1 MLSHTQLATAM
12 QHAMMLAR
20 RGPAD
25 DPNPQVGCVI
35 LDADGTIV
43 AEGFHNGAG
52 TDHAEIVAL
61 TELDPL
67 LDPVELTAVVTLE
80 PCNHTGKTPPCAQ
93 AILDAGIGTI
103 VYGQP
108 DIGAQ
113 SSGGATTLFA
123 QGRQVIGGIE
133 SAATAELIA
142 PWHTRTNQSREQII
156 AKWAQTLD
164 GRLAAADGTSQWI
177 TSAASRRHVH
187 VQRALADVIVTTTA
201 TVGSDNPSLTARDA
215 AGGLLVP
222 GKDQPLPVIFG
233 SGVVADDA
241 KVHAHPALAHRGL
254 DRAPQFSGADL
265 AADFAQLTELVG
277 CPPRVFLEAGPRFL
291 TAVLAAGLVEKLLI
305 YTAPTVLGGPYQAI
319 GDVGIA
325 TLEERLDFSFYGV
338 HRLDTDLVTTLRK
351 DH

>member
-12 QHAMMLAR
+12 QHAIMLAH
-20 RGPAD
+20 RGPAH

-35 LDADGTIV
+35 VDAGGTVV

-61 TELDPL
+61 TELDPS
-67 LDPVELTAVVTLE
+67 LDPAELTAVVTLE

-93 AILDAGIGTI
+93 ALLASGIGTI

-108 DIGAQ
+108 DIGAH

-123 QGRQVIGGIE
+123 HGRQVIGGIE
-133 SAATAELIA
+133 SAATADLIA
-142 PWHTRTNQSREQII
+142 PWHATTNQSRDQVI
-156 AKWAQTLD
+156 AKWAQSLD

-177 TSAASRRHVH
+177 TSATARRHVH
-187 VQRALADVIVTTTA
+187 VQRALADVIITTTA
-201 TVGSDNPSLTARDA
+201 TVGADNPSLTARDA
-215 AGGLLVP
+215 AGDLLVP
-222 GKDQPLPVIFG
+222 AQDQPLPVVFG
-233 SGVVADDA
+233 TGPLDDDA
-241 KVHAHPALAHRGL
+241 KVHAHPALHHRGL
-254 DRAPQFSGADL
+254 DRAPQYTGTDL

-291 TAVLAAGLVEKLLI
+291 TSVLAAGLVDKLLI
-305 YTAPTVLGGPYQAI
+305 YTAPTVLGGPYHAI
-319 GDVGIA
+319 GDIGIS
-325 TLEERLDFSFYGV
+325 TLEERLNFTFYGV

>member
-12 QHAMMLAR
+12 QHAIMLAH
-20 RGPAD
+20 RGPAH

-35 LDADGTIV
+35 VDAGGTVV

-61 TELDPL
+61 TELDPSL
-67 LDPVELTAVVTLE
+67 NPAELTAVVTLE

-93 AILDAGIGTI
+93 ALLASGIGTI

-108 DIGAQ
+108 DIGAH

-123 QGRQVIGGIE
+123 LGRQVIGGIE

-142 PWHTRTNQSREQII
+142 PWHAATSQSRDQVI
-156 AKWAQTLD
+156 AKWAQSLD

-177 TSAASRRHVH
+177 TSATARRHVH
-187 VQRALADVIVTTTA
+187 VQRALADVIITTTA
-201 TVGSDNPSLTARDA
+201 TVGADNPSLTARDA
-215 AGGLLVP
+215 AGDLLVP
-222 GKDQPLPVIFG
+222 AQDQPLPVVFG
-233 SGVVADDA
+233 TGPLDDDA
-241 KVHAHPALAHRGL
+241 KVHAHPALHHRGL
-254 DRAPQFSGADL
+254 DGAPQYTGTDL

-291 TAVLAAGLVEKLLI
+291 TSVLAAGLVDKLLI
-305 YTAPTVLGGPYQAI
+305 YTAPTVLGGPYHAI
-319 GDVGIA
+319 GDIGIS
-325 TLEERLDFSFYGV
+325 TLEERLNFTFYGV

>member
-12 QHAMMLAR
+12 RHAIMLAH
-20 RGPAD
+20 RGPAN

-35 LDADGTIV
+35 VDADGTIV

-61 TELDPL
+61 TELDPV
-67 LDPVELTAVVTLE
+67 LDPAQLTAVVTLE

-93 AILDAGIGTI
+93 ALLSSGIGTI

-123 QGRQVIGGIE
+123 HGRQVIGGIE

-142 PWHTRTNQSREQII
+142 PWHAGTNQSRGQII
-156 AKWAQTLD
+156 AKWAQSLD

-177 TSAASRRHVH
+177 TSATARRHVH
-187 VQRALADVIVTTTA
+187 VQRALADVIITTTA
-201 TVGSDNPSLTARDA
+201 TVESDNPSLTARDA
-215 AGGLLVP
+215 AGDLLVP
-222 GKDQPLPVIFG
+222 AKDQPLPVVFG
-233 SGVVADDA
+233 TGSLADDA
-241 KVHAHPALAHRGL
+241 KVNSHPALAHHGL
-254 DRAPQFSGADL
+254 ERAPQYAGTDL
-265 AADFAQLTELVG
+265 AADFAHLTERVG
-277 CPPRVFLEAGPRFL
+277 CPPRIFLEAGPRFL
-291 TAVLAAGLVEKLLI
+291 TSVLAAGLVDKLLI
-305 YTAPTVLGGPYQAI
+305 YTAPTVLGGPYHAI
-319 GDVGIA
+319 GDIGIS
-325 TLEERLDFSFYGV
+325 TLEERLNFSFYGV

>member
-1 MLSHTQLATAM
+1 MVSHTKLATAM
-12 QHAMMLAR
+12 RRAISLAR
-20 RGPAD
+20 RGPAH

-35 LDADGTIV
+35 LDAHGVIV

-61 TELDPL
+61 TALDPA
-67 LDPVELTAVVTLE
+67 LDPAELTAVVTLE

-93 AILDAGIGTI
+93 ALLTAGIGTI
-103 VYGQP
+103 AYGQP

-123 QGRQVIGGIE
+123 AGRRVIGGIE

-142 PWHTRTNQSREQII
+142 PWHHHTGQSRGQVI
-156 AKWAQTLD
+156 AKWAQSLD

-177 TSAASRRHVH
+177 TSTTARRHVH

-201 TVGSDNPSLTARDA
+201 TVAADDPTLTARDSN
-215 AGGLLVP
+215 GQLLVP
-222 GKDQPLPVIFG
+222 AHDQPLPVVFG
-233 SGVVADDA
+233 TGAISEHA
-241 KVHAHPALAHRGL
+241 KIHHHPTLTLRGL
-254 DRAPQFSGADL
+254 ERAPQFSGVDL
-265 AADFAQLTELVG
+265 AADFAKLTALVG
-277 CPPRVFLEAGPRFL
+277 SPPRIFLEVGPTFL
-291 TAVLAAGLVEKLLI
+291 TALLAARLVDKLLI
-305 YTAPTVLGGPYQAI
+305 YTAPTLLGGPHHAI
-319 GDVGIA
+319 GELGIS
-325 TLEERLDFSFYGV
+325 TLAQRMKFSFYGV